1 MKSLATTIASLVLM
15 TNIAWSEPS
24 VRLLSERHRT
34 EWNWIE
40 YRISVS
46 NTTSAPIQNPEVR
59 YFAENT
65 WIQYCNNP
73 QHAAQCASI
82 GNPAEATDSLLKVDV
97 DYASRLNPVHKTV
110 SLAGKVTAVKLKF
123 TGALNPGKT
132 LKVNFRIHKNDW
144 STWSAANDW
153 SYQKNSGVSEP
164 NYFFAVYDSDG
175 NILWGDDPLTG
186 KTNSDVEVWHDRGG
200 NSVVAQYD
208 GNASEVQ
215 KAGRFWMLKEVPM
228 NGKETDLLGQAGVTR
243 LSSSAWGEK
252 TLILMKSNANVKKRK
267 LDSLVY
273 GFYNSFSV
281 DDTTRLKVEFKP
293 EDWTERQTVC
303 DPSGSCHEEISTLQ
317 SIRMSNRC
325 WDDVSMDSC
334 KRIVDECG
342 GTNTA
347 IDNYVV
353 VSKNTRETIS
363 CLENNRNIHS
373 LNVVRNEFVQND
385 VGRSAINIENLQVN
399 EWSRWNI
406 NFTGFNDN
414 VETSWLRDAAG
425 KPLKYTGENIVVG
438 VYDTGIYYDHDGMN
452 EWEDGEPVPRR
463 AYGDKDPV
471 ENGTKGNDDDYF
483 HATHVAGIIGGNG
496 NGSTNHMYRGVAPKV
511 KFYSDELTVSNQRG
525 HVVNHSHTGG
535 YDINTER
542 EIFKNWK
549 DNEDSKPKTFVVAAG
564 NYALGDY
571 RVDEDGIA
579 KKCNYGKGFHSIS
592 FDTKNGIVVGNYASL
607 TKIPNTNSSL
617 GPTWDGRIKPD
628 VMAPGSGFQGSFDA
642 NNKFEVYL
650 DEITFERLGL
660 TYKFGEMSHA
670 NGGKISGC
678 TVPQSVLTSDK
689 YKNDM
694 ANASDENKVYL
705 NWLLCNYVREQAYS
719 DMDFVQDNKSLNDN
733 VLHITNR
740 FSWLGETYVNWDFRT
755 FRNTPFDVRKNDR
768 IKIRMR
774 LSANTRSVFK
784 MMKGNLYLADG
795 NDFYYP
801 KDSHN
806 HVDFEWNLG
815 DGGDGYFETI
825 VTWTED
831 DISSN
836 YLRIGFN
843 HDYGVFSSVP
853 CERHNVGKCYKEAS
867 GTSMAAPYVA
877 GIAALMNQAYMEKTG
892 DNTYTKSLRN
902 STSKAILIHTADDM
916 VDDVGFVRTKIFDV
930 EASSYNVQ
938 TSSGLSVPFAYGKG
952 PDFVTGWGGVNA
964 EKALNM
970 FNSYNSYTKKFR
982 KFNEFEVLNG
992 KEQRWIVNV
1001 NRNMERLRL
1010 TLAWDDAPGSVSGE
1024 NTTKKLQ
1031 NDLDMYLISPSGKYH
1046 FPWRLAPLST
1056 EHIDSKGEKT
1066 DVCSNGTE
1074 NITMEDAVRPAVR
1087 ECGNGSVL
1095 YYSCFDHLNNVEVVD
1110 VDYPEMGKWV
1120 VVVKGRTVREGNG
1133 VKDENAQVASIAS
1146 DLPLEDNPGN
1156 IGCEIEHPYQPQSS
1170 LTCTYDFGNS
1180 LTNFVT
1186 FSNRTFVGAGDY
1198 IQLLDDKNNVIG
1210 TYTGSQLAGTRLKV
1224 DSRKLTVRLE
1234 SDNDKSSV
1242 GYGFSIDKIE
1252 MIPYSML
1259 FGISH

>member
-1 MKSLATTIASLVLM
+1 MKYFITTIASLVLM

-24 VRLLSERHRT
+24 VRLLCERYRT
-34 EWNWIE
+34 EWNWVE
-40 YRISVS
+40 YRISVA
-46 NTTSAPIQNPEVR
+46 NTSSTPIQNPEVR

-82 GNPAEATDSLLKVDV
+82 GNPSETTDSLLKVDV

-110 SLAGKVTAVKLKF
+110 SSAGKVTAVKLKF

-132 LKVNFRIHKNDW
+132 LKVNFRLHKNDW

-153 SYQKNSGVSEP
+153 SYQKSSGVSEP

-186 KTNSDVEVWHDRGG
+186 KTNSDVEVWHDRSG
-200 NSVVAQYD
+200 NSVVVKYD

-215 KAGRFWMLKEVPM
+215 KAGRFWMLKDVPM

-243 LSSSAWGEK
+243 LSASAWGEK
-252 TLILMKSNANVKKRK
+252 TLILMKSNSNVKKKK

-303 DPSGSCHEEISTLQ
+303 DPSGSCHEEITTLQ

-353 VSKNTRETIS
+353 ISKNTREAIS

-373 LNVVRNEFVQND
+373 LNVVRDEPIQND
-385 VGRSAINIENLQVN
+385 VGRNAINIENIQVN
-399 EWSRWNI
+399 EWNRWNV

-414 VETSWLRDAAG
+414 VETSWLRDAMG

-452 EWEDGEPVPRR
+452 EWDDGEPIPRR
-463 AYGDKDPV
+463 AYGDNDPV
-471 ENGTKGNDDDYF
+471 ENGTKGKDDDYF

-496 NGSTNHMYRGVAPKV
+496 NGVGSPNHMYRGVAPKV
-511 KFYSDELTVSNQRG
+511 KFYSNGSSVSYPQRG
-525 HVVNHSHTGG
+525 HVVNHSHVGG
-535 YDINTER
+535 YYPDDIEKK
-542 EIFKNWK
+542 IFKNWK
-549 DNEDSKPKTFVVAAG
+549 NNSIDSKPKTFVVAAG
-564 NYALGDY
+564 NYAEGDY
-571 RVDEDGIA
+571 REPKDETP
-579 KKCNYGKGFHSIS
+579 KRCNYGKGFHSIS
-592 FDTKNGIVVGNYASL
+592 FDTKNGIVVGNYASR
-607 TKIPNTNSSL
+607 TMIPNTNSSL

-628 VMAPGSGFQGSFDA
+628 VMAPGSGFQASYDVSNPFV
-642 NNKFEVYL
+642 VYL
-650 DEITFERLGL
+650 DYIRIERSGFEWN
-660 TYKFGEMSHA
+660 FGDVSA
-670 NGGKISGC
+670 LLKGGSPICVDPNSSEGFKSCPYIEEGA
-678 TVPQSVLTSDK
+678 
-689 YKNDM
+689 YND
-694 ANASDENKVYL
+694 A
-705 NWLLCNYVREQAYS
+705 NYVVDPSASNGYALELVGNNPLA
-719 DMDFVQDNKSLNDN
+719 N
-733 VLHITNR
+733 
-740 FSWLGETYVNWDFRT
+740 ECYVN
-755 FRNTPFDVRKNDR
+755 FDYRAFQSSLFEVKNGDE
-768 IKIRMR
+768 IKIRMK
-774 LSANTRSVFK
+774 LPASVRQNFSVL
-784 MMKGNLYLADG
+784 KGEIFLGGVPEAG
-795 NDFYYP
+795 FYV
-801 KDSHN
+801 N
-806 HVDFEWNLG
+806 HVPHESVKKLPFVWNIGELG
-815 DGGDGYFETI
+815 GEYYETSI
-825 VTWTED
+825 TWTET
-831 DISSN
+831 DITSK
-836 YLRIGFN
+836 YLRIDFN
-843 HDYGVFSSVP
+843 FDYGIFSSVP
-853 CERHNVGKCYKEAS
+853 CNRHTGGTCYRDEG
-867 GTSMAAPYVA
+867 GTSMASPYVA
-877 GIAALMNQAYMEKTG
+877 GVAALMNQAYMEKIG
-892 DNTYTKSLRN
+892 DITHTKSLRN
-902 STSKAILIHTADDM
+902 STSKAILIHTAEDM
-916 VDDVGFVRTKIFDV
+916 VDNKGFARTTFFDV
-930 EASSYNVQ
+930 EAASKVSM
-938 TSSGLSVPFAYGKG
+938 SVKYGKG
-952 PDFVTGWGGVNA
+952 PDFVTGWGRVNA

-970 FNSYNSYTKKFR
+970 FNSYNSYTKEFR
-982 KFNEFEVLNG
+982 KFKEFEVLNG
-992 KEQRWIVNV
+992 KNQRWIVNV

-1010 TLAWDDAPGSVSGE
+1010 TLAWDDAPGSVSGA

-1046 FPWRLAPLST
+1046 FPWRLEPLST
-1056 EHIDSKGEKT
+1056 EHIDANGEKT

-1074 NITMEDAVRPAVR
+1074 NITIEEAMRPAVR
-1087 ECGNGSVL
+1087 ECGNGSIL

-1120 VVVKGRTVREGNG
+1120 VVVKGRKVLEGNG
-1133 VKDENAQVASIAS
+1133 EMDADAQVASIAS

-1170 LTCTYDFGNS
+1170 LTCTYNFGNS

-1234 SDNDKSSV
+1234 SDNDESSV